1 MKTDLFRS
9 YIDIKPTI
17 YVLCKADTFKNFTL
31 GKKYMAT
38 ATQRMNDGSYT
49 NYIVGD
55 EDKGIVL
62 LTIERLIDTFTIC
75 SN

>member
-38 ATQRMNDGSYT
+38 ATQRMNDGS
-49 NYIVGD
+49 
-55 EDKGIVL
+55 
-62 LTIERLIDTFTIC
+62 
-75 SN
+75 

>member
-1 MKTDLFRS
+1 
-9 YIDIKPTI
+9 
-17 YVLCKADTFKNFTL
+17 
-31 GKKYMAT
+31 MAT

-62 LTIERLIDTFTIC
+62 LTIERLMDTFTIC